1 MSRVCFSF
9 RTGLQSRWNAYK
21 LETQL
26 VPVCIATAHGGFARG
41 RVYHLAIMCDSKRG
55 ALFKK
60 ISIKST
66 AWWRRV
72 YCGLW
77 HDHKGEMGG
86 VLESKKF
93 QRVCQIT
100 HLERIVREACL
111 RLRQSPFV
119 LALICLFQITLAE
132 RTNVTVW
139 S

>member
-1 MSRVCFSF
+1 
-9 RTGLQSRWNAYK
+9 
-21 LETQL
+21 
-26 VPVCIATAHGGFARG
+26 
-41 RVYHLAIMCDSKRG
+41 
-55 ALFKK
+55 
-60 ISIKST
+60 
-66 AWWRRV
+66 
-72 YCGLW
+72 
-77 HDHKGEMGG
+77 MGG

-132 RTNVTVW
+132 RTNVAVW